1 MIIRRANQAGVIR
14 ADKDNVRTVDSF
26 LMHPSRRVFKRLF
39 IDEGLMLHTGCVNFL
54 LLLSQCDVAYIYGDT
69 QQIPF
74 ICRVANFPYPAH
86 FAKLA
91 VDEKEVRRVTLRC
104 PADVTYFL
112 NKKYD
117 GAVMCTSAVERSVKA
132 EVVRGKGA
140 LNPITLPLEGKI
152 LTFTQ
157 ADKFELLEKGYKDVN
172 TVHEVQGETYE
183 KTAIVRLTSTPLEI
197 ISRASPHVL
206 VALTRHT
213 TRCKYYTVVLDP
225 MVNVISEM
233 EKLSNFLL
241 DMYRV
246 EAGVQ

>member
-1 MIIRRANQAGVIR
+1 
-14 ADKDNVRTVDSF
+14 
-26 LMHPSRRVFKRLF
+26 
-39 IDEGLMLHTGCVNFL
+39 
-54 LLLSQCDVAYIYGDT
+54 VAYVYGDT

-74 ICRVANFPYPAH
+74 ICRVANFPYPSH
-86 FAKLA
+86 FAKLV
-91 VDEKEVRRVTLRC
+91 VDEKEDRRVTLRC
-104 PADVTYFL
+104 PADVTFFL

-117 GAVMCTSAVERSVKA
+117 GAVLCTSSVERSVSA

-157 ADKFELLEKGYKDVN
+157 ADKFELLDKGYKDVN

-183 KTAIVRLTSTPLEI
+183 KTAIVRLTATPLEI

-225 MVNVISEM
+225 MVNVISEL
-233 EKLSNFLL
+233 EKLSNFIL
-241 DMYRV
+241 DMYKV
-246 EAGVQ
+246 ESGTQ